1 MFLIWLLSEVQKLD
15 YGTDL
20 LCHHAKI
27 IGGHRASQAALDK
40 KCDVFYVRLF
50 LVMLSNYEVCE
61 NRNAI
66 KLCNSQN
73 NYGVPL
79 HMGKFV

>member
-40 KCDVFYVRLF
+40 K
-50 LVMLSNYEVCE
+50 M
-61 NRNAI
+61 
-66 KLCNSQN
+66 
-73 NYGVPL
+73 
-79 HMGKFV
+79 